1 MDGKPLPIM
10 ARDFKD
16 RLYDKNNKGNND
28 QQKIMQARTTM
39 LQGQIDLKT
48 TDCKTQQCNIALI
61 Q

>member
-39 LQGQIDLKT
+39 LQG
-48 TDCKTQQCNIALI
+48 
-61 Q
+61 